1 VCKDIFL
8 NAITANPK
16 SKNSNGVLRI
26 FRAMQAESS
35 HILILP
41 KWYPHPND
49 PQNGSFI
56 KHYALEM
63 SKVNFMSVIFP
74 VAGSENQSPL
84 VFPQDNFLEIL
95 VPYKQLQIPFSP
107 ARKLLNFFSYMNAMK
122 RGYKALLKQ
131 KSRPDL
137 IHVHVLIRPAMFAS
151 RLSRRRNIPWVLT
164 EHSSDF
170 LNDDFV
176 NDNMV
181 KRFFVKGLCNK
192 EAHGISAVST
202 RLAEG
207 LKNMGVHQYI
217 DVIPNMLVFPKQTI
231 SRESGKILRIAAAA
245 DLVDHIKNIS
255 AVIHALAE
263 KKAVLGDFEFHLIGD
278 GPDRQRLETLV
289 ERLDLKSHV
298 IFHGRQP
305 HEYVLDFLPTIS
317 FLITNSFTE
326 TFSLITAEAVAC
338 GKPVIVTRCGGPE
351 EWFKPEYGLMI
362 EPGNQKELEEA
373 LVKMAVG
380 YRAFSSERMQASIRE
395 QFDPEKVI
403 QQYLDFYQKVL
414 KH

>member
-1 VCKDIFL
+1 M
-8 NAITANPK
+8 TNPAT
-16 SKNSNGVLRI
+16 KNSNGVLRT
-26 FRAMQAESS
+26 FRTMQANPN

-56 KHYALEM
+56 KDFALEM

-74 VAGSENQSPL
+74 VPGPENESPQ
-84 VFPQDNFLEIL
+84 VFQQENFLEIL
-95 VPYKQLQIPFSP
+95 VPYKQLQIPFGP
-107 ARKLLNFFSYMNAMK
+107 ARKLLNFLNYMNALK
-122 RGYKALLKQ
+122 RGYELLLKQ
-131 KSRPDL
+131 KSRPQL
-137 IHVHVLIRPAMFAS
+137 IHVHVLIRPALFAS
-151 RLSRRRNIPWVLT
+151 RLSKRRNIPWVLT

-170 LNDDFV
+170 LNEDFV
-176 NDNMV
+176 ANNVV
-181 KRFFVKGLCNK
+181 KKFFVKGLCNK
-192 EAHGISAVST
+192 EAHAISAVSA

-207 LKNMGVHQYI
+207 LKSMGVSHQI
-217 DVIPNMLVFPKQTI
+217 DVIPNILVFPKQTVQL
-231 SRESGKILRIAAAA
+231 EPGNVLRIAAAA

-263 KKAVLGDFEFHLIGD
+263 KKGDLGAFEFHLIGD

-289 ERLDLKSHV
+289 EKLDLKSHV

-305 HEYVLDFLPTIS
+305 HQYVLDFLPTIS

-362 EPGNQKELEEA
+362 ESGNQKGLEEA
-373 LVKMAVG
+373 IVKMAVG
-380 YRAFSSERMQASIRE
+380 FRDYSPELMQASIRE